1 KQTFTFDID
10 NGLKV
15 SGNKGQ
21 LRSAISNLVYNAV
34 NHHESRLNIES
45 TVGKG
50 TRFSFVIPE
59 RLIAKNS
66 D

>member
-1 KQTFTFDID
+1 
-10 NGLKV
+10 
-15 SGNKGQ
+15 
-21 LRSAISNLVYNAV
+21 
-34 NHHESRLNIES
+34 
-45 TVGKG
+45 GKG

>member
-1 KQTFTFDID
+1 
-10 NGLKV
+10 
-15 SGNKGQ
+15 
-21 LRSAISNLVYNAV
+21 
-34 NHHESRLNIES
+34 

>member
-1 KQTFTFDID
+1 
-10 NGLKV
+10 
-15 SGNKGQ
+15 
-21 LRSAISNLVYNAV
+21 
-34 NHHESRLNIES
+34 IES